1 MTPFTAAPLKPN
13 EIGRAFPLVQ
23 LLMPSIDLRRWD
35 RFARDFLRSSGR
47 RGILAIRDHRG
58 NIRGLAIFRRQLDLS
73 GQVLLADPVL
83 FIDLLDAT
91 EVGLALIAALEA
103 KAREAGCDEVRVSM
117 PDHPGSN
124 WPLPA
129 GAAHIE
135 MRRRFTGALPA
146 IGAAR

>member
-1 MTPFTAAPLKPN
+1 MTPLTATPLKPH
-13 EIGRAFPLVQ
+13 EIGRAFPLIQ

-35 RFARDFLRSSGR
+35 RFARRFLRSSGR

-58 NIRGLAIFRRQLDLS
+58 NIRGLAVFRREMDLS

-83 FIDLLDAT
+83 FVDLLDAT

-103 KAREAGCDEVRVSM
+103 KAREVGCDEVRVSM
-117 PDHPGSN
+117 LDHPGHD
-124 WPLPA
+124 WPLPP

-135 MRRRFTGALPA
+135 MRRRFTSALPA
-146 IGAAR
+146 NEAGR